1 MSAQQAATNPTGAGT
16 SMDSGAAG
24 TGAAARAGAAATNP
38 GTANPT
44 TSSSDSLV
52 LRSGIRLP
60 WVGFGTWALDDK
72 AASQAVSEA
81 INVGY
86 RLVDSASRYHNE
98 FGVGLGLKWADVRRD
113 QVLVTSKVR
122 GGDQGYENTLRAFMT
137 SRRNL
142 GVDYVDIFYIHWP
155 RPDLDLYVETFKA
168 MQKLRD
174 DGYIRTLAVCNFEV
188 DYLERLA
195 HETGE
200 LPEINQVELHLAW
213 PQDELVEQCQKLG
226 VAVQAW
232 GSVGR
237 GKGMLQEPAVLRVAQ
252 RHGVTP
258 AQVALAWI
266 RQRGAAAL
274 VKSSHVERMRENLG
288 SLRVALTE
296 QDFEELKAVPRFQ
309 HGRDPRT
316 NQEA

>member
-52 LRSGIRLP
+52 LRSGIELP

-142 GVDYVDIFYIHWP
+142 GGGLRGYF
-155 RPDLDLYVETFKA
+155 LYSLAAPGF
-168 MQKLRD
+168 
-174 DGYIRTLAVCNFEV
+174 GSIRG
-188 DYLERLA
+188 D
-195 HETGE
+195 
-200 LPEINQVELHLAW
+200 
-213 PQDELVEQCQKLG
+213 
-226 VAVQAW
+226 VQSDA
-232 GSVGR
+232 
-237 GKGMLQEPAVLRVAQ
+237 E
-252 RHGVTP
+252 
-258 AQVALAWI
+258 
-266 RQRGAAAL
+266 AA
-274 VKSSHVERMRENLG
+274 R
-288 SLRVALTE
+288 
-296 QDFEELKAVPRFQ
+296 
-309 HGRDPRT
+309 
-316 NQEA
+316 